1 MVTIEQK
8 QSEFRHKINFD
19 IVDNYDAFRFLQIL
33 VDENIYFDLGAD
45 LDSVEFP
52 EFIDEFTANLI
63 GAQLQLIKENIGG

>member
-1 MVTIEQK
+1 MMTIEEK
-8 QSEFRHKINFD
+8 RAEFRNKINID
-19 IVDNYDAFRFLQIL
+19 IVDNYDAMQFLQTL

-45 LDSVEFP
+45 LDSVDFP